1 MGIVK
6 IKKANIGDQVFTQL
20 KDQIINGEWRPGDR
34 IPSEAQLIQ
43 LFGVSR
49 GTVRQAV
56 QKLAGEGL
64 IVTRHGEG
72 SFVQGTGLNN
82 YFQTV
87 APIFSISEDEMEKIF
102 EFRQMFESGVAEVAT
117 TKATEAQIYRMEQNY
132 ERMQEEVPTLS
143 KYVHTDLGFHM
154 LVCECTQNPLA
165 VQILRSYE
173 ELLGPSILHMTE
185 VIGAGNGL
193 KYHQLLLEAIRAH
206 DPVQARTVMHRH
218 LEDNIQRFR
227 AMHTQG
233 TEPRNVAGSRPL
245 EMSDTEVNNRHD
257 IF

>member
-1 MGIVK
+1 
-6 IKKANIGDQVFTQL
+6 
-20 KDQIINGEWRPGDR
+20 
-34 IPSEAQLIQ
+34 
-43 LFGVSR
+43 
-49 GTVRQAV
+49 
-56 QKLAGEGL
+56 
-64 IVTRHGEG
+64 
-72 SFVQGTGLNN
+72 
-82 YFQTV
+82 
-87 APIFSISEDEMEKIF
+87 
-102 EFRQMFESGVAEVAT
+102 
-117 TKATEAQIYRMEQNY
+117 MEQNY

-233 TEPRNVAGSRPL
+233 TEPRNVAGSPAIGDERYGGEQSPRYL
-245 EMSDTEVNNRHD
+245 LSDRERTEIRKKWRVKGEGSKKNLR
-257 IF
+257 

>member
-1 MGIVK
+1 MSS
-6 IKKANIGDQVFTQL
+6 FRYL
-20 KDQIINGEWRPGDR
+20 
-34 IPSEAQLIQ
+34 S
-43 LFGVSR
+43 
-49 GTVRQAV
+49 
-56 QKLAGEGL
+56 AGRRRE
-64 IVTRHGEG
+64 
-72 SFVQGTGLNN
+72 
-82 YFQTV
+82 
-87 APIFSISEDEMEKIF
+87 P
-102 EFRQMFESGVAEVAT
+102 
-117 TKATEAQIYRMEQNY
+117 QIYRMEQNY
-132 ERMQEEVPTLS
+132 ELMQEEVPTLS

-233 TEPRNVAGSRPL
+233 TGPRNVAGSRPL